1 MQCDQLIRLIKG
13 WYLHVR
19 EETMAPARMMQFVDK
34 HVKECDICRFD
45 PDLQHEIEKIREFV
59 VPESKIPKAVRV
71 QQEAPAMEISPEE
84 DREVT
89 DDTPAD
95 TSKITNPDKTA

>member
-1 MQCDQLIRLIKG
+1 
-13 WYLHVR
+13 
-19 EETMAPARMMQFVDK
+19 MAPARMMQFVDK